1 MKWMVIKGVRYPSSV
16 ISAFAA
22 YNMDNPFLKV
32 RIRNKYHIVP
42 FDDVNKM
49 ASQMV
54 YLMDNYP
61 DFVQIGRWWI
71 SKKAVMS
78 FTYGVVRYVGTWGG
92 CRTEKTLD
100 GKLFYSSEECF
111 KKGESIPKTR
121 LSIYDVFES
130 LYGFIP
136 IGDVWKYK
144 NGRAVKDK
152 LEYFDVEIDD
162 KGKIYCKETYYR
174 TREDVYKFNDL
185 TVVDRNG
192 DIRLVESSKS
202 RLMLSNDQLDVVERM
217 KGIIDDMVRLKMIM
231 YIDQDYN
238 LCFLPGDK
246 IEDLTMDETDGFV
259 DTTSIVTSIK
269 SKDVVEFYVENPF
282 VKIKDE

>member
-78 FTYGVVRYVGTWGG
+78 WVPKEQAAEELVSSCGLTEDE
-92 CRTEKTLD
+92 CRELQ
-100 GKLFYSSEECF
+100 EES
-111 KKGESIPKTR
+111 GS
-121 LSIYDVFES
+121 
-130 LYGFIP
+130 
-136 IGDVWKYK
+136 
-144 NGRAVKDK
+144 
-152 LEYFDVEIDD
+152 
-162 KGKIYCKETYYR
+162 
-174 TREDVYKFNDL
+174 FND
-185 TVVDRNG
+185 
-192 DIRLVESSKS
+192 E
-202 RLMLSNDQLDVVERM
+202 MLDFINSVFGHE
-217 KGIIDDMVRLKMIM
+217 DMINNSITLENIG
-231 YIDQDYN
+231 YH
-238 LCFLPGDK
+238 K
-246 IEDLTMDETDGFV
+246 IG
-259 DTTSIVTSIK
+259 SIFK
-269 SKDVVEFYVENPF
+269 YR
-282 VKIKDE
+282 

>member
-1 MKWMVIKGVRYPSSV
+1 MKWVIIKGVRYPSSV

-49 ASQMV
+49 ANQMV

-78 FTYGVVRYVGTWGG
+78 WVPKGQAVDGSGWVISFT
-92 CRTEKTLD
+92 
-100 GKLFYSSEECF
+100 
-111 KKGESIPKTR
+111 
-121 LSIYDVFES
+121 LSF
-130 LYGFIP
+130 G
-136 IGDVWKYK
+136 
-144 NGRAVKDK
+144 
-152 LEYFDVEIDD
+152 
-162 KGKIYCKETYYR
+162 
-174 TREDVYKFNDL
+174 
-185 TVVDRNG
+185 
-192 DIRLVESSKS
+192 
-202 RLMLSNDQLDVVERM
+202 LDVVERM

-246 IEDLTMDETDGFV
+246 IEALTMDETDGFV
-259 DTTSIVTSIK
+259 DTTGIVTSIK

>member
-1 MKWMVIKGVRYPSSV
+1 MEMKKYLSV
-16 ISAFAA
+16 YLESG
-22 YNMDNPFLKV
+22 YL
-32 RIRNKYHIVP
+32 
-42 FDDVNKM
+42 FDDMSEK
-49 ASQMV
+49 
-54 YLMDNYP
+54 LKWFEIDK
-61 DFVQIGRWWI
+61 ILI
-71 SKKAVMS
+71 S

-100 GKLFYSSEECF
+100 GKCF
-111 KKGESIPKTR
+111 KKGKSIPKTK
-121 LSIYDVFES
+121 LSIYDVFKS
-130 LYGFIP
+130 LYGFAP

-144 NGRAVKDK
+144 NGRAVKGE
-152 LEYFDVEIDD
+152 LEYFDVEIDN

-174 TREDVYKFNDL
+174 TCEDVYKFNDL
-185 TVVDRNG
+185 TVVDKNG
-192 DIRLVESSKS
+192 DIRLVKSSKS
-202 RLMLSNDQLDVVERM
+202 RLMLSDDQLDVVERM

-259 DTTSIVTSIK
+259 DTTGIVTSIK